1 MKSNEPPNYFTGSLE
16 NVSVSKLLQ
25 SNYFGKV
32 LSYNGQVIEATPLP
46 GIIGSLCS
54 IFARSNEEFQGELV
68 GCLLYTSPSPRDRQ
82 KSRMPS
88 SA

>member
-1 MKSNEPPNYFTGSLE
+1 MSGVRIKSSEPTNYLTGSLD
-16 NVSVSKLLQ
+16 NVFASNLLH

-54 IFARSNEEFQGELV
+54 IFARTNEEFQGELV
-68 GCLLYTSPSPRDRQ
+68 GVGEHLSLIHI
-82 KSRMPS
+82 
-88 SA
+88 